1 MTSNPSLE
9 AHPKQVRS
17 IMGEFEGRALSLDS
31 LTKVTGC
38 LSEMIEEAVKLILE
52 CKEDIRN
59 YPDLSGLVD
68 EYFDTS
74 LKTLEFFIA
83 LEKCLGRAHRSQLRI
98 QMVLQ
103 HFEEED
109 GVIGTRY
116 ERTLEELKELEAA
129 GDPFTEELTIIFQSV
144 SRQQKEM
151 LEKVKLWRKKLG
163 KKIKQSHAWRK
174 VSDVVFAITYAAVL
188 ICSIVAAALA
198 APPVAH
204 ALAAARSISF
214 GSMGAWIDDKLKK
227 YENNMKAQ
235 DKVHNEVES
244 ITRVT
249 IIELENIR
257 VLIKRLKIQIEGL
270 LDAADSAIN
279 KEAMK
284 IGIGEIKEK
293 QGVFNKKVADLGA
306 QVDSC
311 IQHISEARTLVV
323 QSIVR

>member
-68 EYFDTS
+68 VFFDTS
-74 LKTLEFFIA
+74 LKTLDFFTE
-83 LEKCLGRAHRSQLRI
+83 LEKCLGRAHRSQLHI

-109 GVIGTRY
+109 GVGDTRY
-116 ERTLEELKELEAA
+116 ERTLEELKKLEAA
-129 GDPFTEELTIIFQSV
+129 GDPFTEELARMFDSV
-144 SRQQKEM
+144 STQQKEM
-151 LEKVKLWRKKLG
+151 LEKVKLRREKLD
-163 KKIKQSHAWRK
+163 KKIKQIRAWRK
-174 VSDVVFAITYAAVL
+174 VSNVVIAITYAAVL

-198 APPVAH
+198 APPVAQ
-204 ALAAARSISF
+204 ALAAATTIPF
-214 GSMGAWIDDKLKK
+214 VSMGAWIDSQLKI
-227 YENNMKAQ
+227 YEDNMKNQ

-244 ITRVT
+244 STRVT
-249 IIELENIR
+249 IIELENIW
-257 VLIKRLKIQIEGL
+257 VLIKRLKTQIEGL
-270 LDAADSAIN
+270 LDAADLAID
-279 KEAMK
+279 KGAMK
-284 IGIGEIKEK
+284 IGIREIKEK

-311 IQHISEARTLVV
+311 IQHISEARNLVV